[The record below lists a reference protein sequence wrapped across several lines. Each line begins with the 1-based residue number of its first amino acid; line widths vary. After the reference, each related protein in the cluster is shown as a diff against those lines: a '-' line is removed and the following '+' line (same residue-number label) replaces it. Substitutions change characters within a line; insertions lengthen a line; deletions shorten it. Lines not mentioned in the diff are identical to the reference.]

1 MTKRDFDAKLSSLNR
16 KSTSNK
22 TKRVLAE
29 NELKKLKT
37 FGLSYF
43 IGKSHF
49 EEDGVQNYLVFLPL
63 HKYFKVIASTNY
75 VSLWQSKRLSGETIQ
90 PPAPAD
96 NSLNPKLSCYGAEA
110 RQGFRRSCLKQD
122 KSTFNH
128 KK

>member
-90 PPAPAD
+90 PPATSD
-96 NSLNPKLSCYGAEA
+96 NSLNPKSSCYGAKA
-110 RQGFRRSCLKQD
+110 RQGFRGSCLKQD

>member
-22 TKRVLAE
+22 TKHILAE

-90 PPAPAD
+90 LPA
-96 NSLNPKLSCYGAEA
+96 NLIIVLIQN
-110 RQGFRRSCLKQD
+110 QVVMVLKQD
-122 KSTFNH
+122 KDLEEVV
-128 KK
+128 